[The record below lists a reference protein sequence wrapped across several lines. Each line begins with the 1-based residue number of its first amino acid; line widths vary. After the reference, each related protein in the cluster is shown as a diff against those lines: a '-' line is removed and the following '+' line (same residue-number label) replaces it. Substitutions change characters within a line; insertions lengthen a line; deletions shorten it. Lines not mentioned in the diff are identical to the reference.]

1 MLRFSLISQK
11 WEKRGE
17 DGNGERGGF
26 GGDHEEGG
34 GLGKKGKER
43 GRWGVEGWGSARALS
58 QGWMPFTCG
67 SPVLRTEPGPG
78 FKWDFGPSL
87 SSE

>member
-1 MLRFSLISQK
+1 MDHGGRMLRFSLISQK

-34 GLGKKGKER
+34 GLGKNRKRQIENK
-43 GRWGVEGWGSARALS
+43 
-58 QGWMPFTCG
+58 
-67 SPVLRTEPGPG
+67 
-78 FKWDFGPSL
+78 
-87 SSE
+87 